1 MPFFPLL
8 QAVLDRLDAVFS
20 LLVRA
25 LEPILFFSVAGMP
38 AIILWLAAGGLFFSL
53 RLGWVNLLGLPE
65 AIRLGLRSGGQ
76 ETHAGEVT
84 PFQALTTA
92 LSGSIGLG
100 NIAGVAIAIQTG
112 GPGAV
117 FWMTMAAILGMANKF
132 VECSLGVK
140 YRQIDAS
147 GKVQGG
153 PMFYLSL
160 GLGEQGRGR
169 LGQVL
174 AVIFSGFGVGA
185 ALGGG
190 NMFQTNQSYAIL
202 VTIIPA
208 LQGYDWLYGLLFAL
222 LTGLVILGGISRIG
236 QVTSRLIPL
245 MVVLYFAMAAWILWQ
260 RLPAIL
266 PVLAL
271 IGREAFAPQAV
282 AGGVLG
288 VFVQGFRRSAFS
300 NNAGLGAAAIAHAI
314 AKTDNPI
321 QEGLVAMLEPLIDT
335 VLVCN
340 LTALTILTTGVYG
353 FDLPDVVDGSALAA
367 LAFGSVV
374 IWFPYVLAVVILL
387 FAFSTTITWSYYGE
401 RCWAYLWGENYL
413 VLYKI
418 VFLAFIFLG
427 AVVNLGAVVDFS
439 DMMLLGMAFPNL
451 LGNVMLSNG
460 LSQDLQQYWQAS
472 KRSDSS
478 APKYPSR
485 EPGTNPLG
493 ALQRP
498 VGNSPAPL
506 GDDRPGGQSD

>member
-1 MPFFPLL
+1 MSFLSSL
-8 QAVLDRLDAVFS
+8 QSLPEWLDAIFS
-20 LLVRA
+20 LLVTA
-25 LEPILFFSVAGMP
+25 LEPILFFSVGGVP
-38 AIILWLAAGGLFFSL
+38 AIILWLAVGGLFFSL
-53 RLGWVNLLGLPE
+53 RLRLVNLFGLAE
-65 AIRLGLRSGGQ
+65 AMRLGFRSSAE
-76 ETHAGEVT
+76 ETHEGEVT

-117 FWMTMAAILGMANKF
+117 FWMTVAAILGMANKF

-140 YRQIDAS
+140 YRQIDPS
-147 GKVQGG
+147 GTIRGG

-160 GLGEQGRGR
+160 GLGEQGRGT
-169 LGQVL
+169 LGQIL
-174 AVIFSGFGVGA
+174 AIIFSGFGIGA

-190 NMFQTNQSYAIL
+190 NMFQANQSYAIL
-202 VTIIPA
+202 VTIVPA

-222 LTGLVILGGISRIG
+222 LTGLVILGGIGRIG

-245 MVVLYFAMAAWILWQ
+245 MVIVYFAMAAWILCQ
-260 RLPAIL
+260 RLSAIL
-266 PVLAL
+266 PALAL
-271 IGREAFAPQAV
+271 ISQEAFAPQAL

-300 NNAGLGAAAIAHAI
+300 NNAGLGAAAIAHAV
-314 AKTDNPI
+314 AKTNNPI

-340 LTALTILTTGVYG
+340 LTALVILTTGVYG
-353 FDLPDVVDGSALAA
+353 FDLPEVVDGSALAA

-374 IWFPYVLAVVILL
+374 IWFPYILAVVILL

-401 RCWAYLWGENYL
+401 RCWAYLFGESSL
-413 VLYKI
+413 VLYK
-418 VFLAFIFLG
+418 VLFLAFIFLG

-451 LGNVMLSNG
+451 LGNFLLSND
-460 LSQDLQQYWQAS
+460 LSQDLKQYWQGRANQPAS
-472 KRSDSS
+472 L
-478 APKYPSR
+478 
-485 EPGTNPLG
+485 PG
-493 ALQRP
+493 
-498 VGNSPAPL
+498 
-506 GDDRPGGQSD
+506 

>member
-1 MPFFPLL
+1 VSFLSSLPTLL
-8 QAVLDRLDAVFS
+8 DQLDALFS
-20 LLVRA
+20 LLVRI
-25 LEPILFFSVAGMP
+25 LEPLLFFSVGGIP
-38 AIILWLAAGGLFFSL
+38 AVILWLVAGGLFFSL
-53 RLGWVNLLGLPE
+53 RLGLVNLLGLPE
-65 AIRLGLRSGGQ
+65 ALRLAFRSGGQ
-76 ETHAGEVT
+76 ESHEGEVT

-117 FWMTMAAILGMANKF
+117 FWMTVAAILGMANKF

-140 YRQIDAS
+140 YRQVDPM

-160 GLGEQGRGR
+160 GLGEQGWGK

-174 AVIFSGFGVGA
+174 ALIFSGFGIGA

-190 NMFQTNQSYAIL
+190 NMFQSNQSYAIL
-202 VTIIPA
+202 RTIIPA
-208 LQGYDWLYGLLFAL
+208 LQSYDWLYGLLFAL

-245 MVVLYFAMAAWILWQ
+245 MVLVYFAMAAWILCQ

-266 PVLAL
+266 PALAL

-282 AGGVLG
+282 AGGVIG

-300 NNAGLGAAAIAHAI
+300 NNAGLGAAAIAHAV

-340 LTALTILTTGVYG
+340 LTALALLTTGVYG
-353 FDLPDVVDGSALAA
+353 SDLPEVVDGSALTA

-374 IWFPYVLAVVILL
+374 IWFPYVLAGVILL

-401 RCWAYLWGENYL
+401 RCWAYLFGEPSL
-413 VLYKI
+413 IVYKI
-418 VFLAFIFLG
+418 LFLAFIFLG

-439 DMMLLGMAFPNL
+439 DMMLLGMALPNL
-451 LGNVMLSNG
+451 LGNFLLSHG
-460 LSQDLQQYWQAS
+460 LSQDLKQYWQNQAT
-472 KRSDSS
+472 K
-478 APKYPSR
+478 
-485 EPGTNPLG
+485 T
-493 ALQRP
+493 
-498 VGNSPAPL
+498 APL
-506 GDDRPGGQSD
+506 SGSL